1 MAGETAKKA
10 AKEPRPKKT
19 LTSAN
24 EFSMP
29 DGSILDTATLDVGP
43 NKITE
48 KETRFVFFYTFPG
61 TDAFQCMARA
71 AARAGYKNAAML
83 GYQLRHKP
91 SVVAAIKYVMDSKV
105 KIDLQEE
112 YHKILELKKRRVHY
126 DIGEYVKKVQK
137 TIQVGKGEG
146 AETITIEVEDLKDI
160 EELTREQRQAI
171 DGIDYKGMQ
180 GIRVYTFADR
190 DRAMNDLLT
199 LYNKVNGA
207 TDDNA
212 FDVEMTAE
220 IIKGNLAVKVGARKK
235 KEDIGKAANFIQV
248 GEKKVEEL

>member
-1 MAGETAKKA
+1 MAVETAKKP
-10 AKEPRPKKT
+10 AKKPRTKKT
-19 LTSAN
+19 VAPAN

-29 DGSILDTATLDVGP
+29 DGSILDTSTLDVGP

-71 AARAGYKNAAML
+71 ASRAGYKNAAMV

-91 SVVAAIKYVMDSKV
+91 GVAAAIKHVMDSKV
-105 KIDLQEE
+105 KIDLEEE
-112 YHKILELKKRRVHY
+112 YQKIIELKKRRIHY
-126 DIGEYVKKVQK
+126 DIGEYVKKVKK
-137 TIQVGKGEG
+137 TIQLGKGES

-160 EELTREQRQAI
+160 EELTPEQRQAI

-180 GIRVYTFADR
+180 GIRVYNFADR

-199 LYNKVNGA
+199 LYNKINGA

-212 FDVEMTAE
+212 YDVEMTAE
-220 IIKGNLAVKVGARKK
+220 IIRGNLAVKIGARKK
-235 KEDIGKAANFIQV
+235 KEDISKAADFIQV